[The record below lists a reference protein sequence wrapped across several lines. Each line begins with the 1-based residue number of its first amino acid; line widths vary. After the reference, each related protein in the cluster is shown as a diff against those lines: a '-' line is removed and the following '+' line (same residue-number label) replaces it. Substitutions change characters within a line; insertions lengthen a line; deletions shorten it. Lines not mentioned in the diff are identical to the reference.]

1 MTSFTDKQNNFRMN
15 ITSME
20 EIIAVNKTEEEVK
33 DSSQLLENKTSI
45 ENLKQNDQEVKAEL
59 FFD

>member
-20 EIIAVNKTEEEVK
+20 EFVANNKSEEEAK

-45 ENLKQNDQEVKAEL
+45 ETLIQNEQEVKKEL